1 MFRVVQSGAELSF
14 MGYFGMGDCFSPLKF
29 KKRAVHPCS
38 MDGPKYTKFNIF
50 SDIYTPFQEIHPEV
64 FRRPMYQG
72 HPDASHRE
80 IFSWVED

>member
-1 MFRVVQSGAELSF
+1 
-14 MGYFGMGDCFSPLKF
+14 
-29 KKRAVHPCS
+29 

-80 IFSWVED
+80 IFSWAENWLFQIGQTDSLIIFYKLSKDI